1 MTASHRAL
9 RFPETSAL
17 LKNTHSFIYL
27 LTYLLI
33 LFNWPFFLLLFE
45 VKFFLVKMI
54 NVNMR
59 GLVYEGAM
67 L

>member
-27 LTYLLI
+27 FYLIDPSSYCYL
-33 LFNWPFFLLLFE
+33 
-45 VKFFLVKMI
+45 
-54 NVNMR
+54 R
-59 GLVYEGAM
+59 
-67 L
+67 